1 MRIPLPIV
9 QGGMGVGVSLY
20 PLACA
25 VAIAGGLG
33 LLSSVCLDRIVGDRV
48 GRKVDTYEAVQRE
61 VALAKAAGGYAGIN
75 IMVALQRD
83 YESAVRGAIDA
94 GADAIVSGAGLPL
107 SLPAIKPPRD
117 TALIPIVSSARALS
131 LICRRWERQH
141 YRPDAVVLEG
151 PLAGGHLGFRADQVD
166 LEENTLER
174 LLPPVKEVAQAHG
187 DFPVIVAGGIYTHE
201 DIRRFLA
208 LGADGVQ
215 MGTRFLATDESS
227 ASDAYKQ
234 AVLRARPEDLVVAND
249 PGSPCGLPFR
259 VLRESPM
266 YKSALAR
273 RRPPKCDKGY
283 VLLKDAR
290 GRFTRCSAKEDNE
303 HSFCICNGLCA
314 AAGYDADKEEPLY
327 TAGTTAARVD
337 RIFSV
342 DGLMAELAGVRQTLP
357 SAV

>member
-1 MRIPLPIV
+1 M
-9 QGGMGVGVSLY
+9 
-20 PLACA
+20 
-25 VAIAGGLG
+25 
-33 LLSSVCLDRIVGDRV
+33 
-48 GRKVDTYEAVQRE
+48 
-61 VALAKAAGGYAGIN
+61 
-75 IMVALQRD
+75 
-83 YESAVRGAIDA
+83 
-94 GADAIVSGAGLPL
+94 
-107 SLPAIKPPRD
+107 
-117 TALIPIVSSARALS
+117 
-131 LICRRWERQH
+131 
-141 YRPDAVVLEG
+141 
-151 PLAGGHLGFRADQVD
+151 
-166 LEENTLER
+166 
-174 LLPPVKEVAQAHG
+174 
-187 DFPVIVAGGIYTHE
+187 
-201 DIRRFLA
+201 
-208 LGADGVQ
+208 
-215 MGTRFLATDESS
+215 
-227 ASDAYKQ
+227 
-234 AVLRARPEDLVVAND
+234 VAND